1 MTGELPAYVVYR
13 YVENEYQEPQI
24 TMEQSASGDW
34 GTADIVLADV
44 TRLSYKVT
52 VTNPNDTPVSVSVED
67 DVPEGLEVIEAT
79 VNNEGTVDRQT
90 VHWDVTL
97 DPLSSVELSFTC
109 QLTAFDPAS
118 LVNSAWIMD
127 GDEASIKSND
137 VTVTIP

>member
-1 MTGELPAYVVYR
+1 
-13 YVENEYQEPQI
+13 
-24 TMEQSASGDW
+24 MEQSASGDW

-79 VNNEGTVDRQT
+79 VNNEGTVDGQT

-118 LVNSAWIMD
+118 LVNIAWIMD